1 MVEQGWHFIRPL
13 WLWSLLPMLVILW
26 RLWRVT
32 REGQEWRAVCDAHL
46 LPHLLRVGGERR
58 ERTWFWLLAVGLLG
72 LVLVLAGPTWSR
84 VPAPLFRPQ
93 EALVVVLDLSRSM
106 RVADVLPSRLERAK
120 QKIQDLLQRLGPGQT
135 GLVVFA
141 GDAFITAP
149 LTDDVDTVTAL
160 LASLEPDLMPI
171 QGSMPHRGLEQ
182 ALKVLE
188 RTVVNQGAV
197 LLVTDGDAAP
207 SSSLD
212 VARRLARRGFR
223 LSVLGVGSALGGPI
237 PDSSGGFVPDR
248 QGRPVLAPLVSEPL
262 AALARMGGGVYATL
276 TPDGQDLERLMPGL
290 AHGGTLGP
298 AQASRAMTEI
308 WDEQGPWLLV
318 ILLPLAAM
326 AFRRGWLLGLWMVFY
341 LVQPGPAWAWEWDDL
356 WLRPDQRARRALEAG
371 DAARAADL
379 FQDPGWRGM
388 ALSQAGQHA
397 LAAESFARWESADG
411 HYNRGNALAQQG
423 KLQEALQAYEQA
435 LAMNPAMEDAKANR
449 QLVQKV
455 LEKQQQQQKQ
465 KQQGQQQQQQQ
476 QQNKSGSDREKQS
489 QDQAAADAQKKESGE
504 KNQSASDAQKKAS
517 GEKDQS
523 TSDAQKKEPEEQEKS
538 AAEGQSKKPEGQE
551 KSAAEGQDKEQEE
564 KEKSAADGRN
574 KELEEK
580 ENSVADG
587 QDKEQKEKEKTATD
601 GQDKE
606 QEEKEKFFAKSGQN
620 QEIKK
625 REDKKNSAKARQA
638 EATPLDAENR
648 QAMEQWLQRIPD
660 DPGGLL
666 RRKFL
671 LEQRRRGR
679 PAEVTEPW

>member
-207 SSSLD
+207 SSSLE

-476 QQNKSGSDREKQS
+476 QNKSGSDREKQS